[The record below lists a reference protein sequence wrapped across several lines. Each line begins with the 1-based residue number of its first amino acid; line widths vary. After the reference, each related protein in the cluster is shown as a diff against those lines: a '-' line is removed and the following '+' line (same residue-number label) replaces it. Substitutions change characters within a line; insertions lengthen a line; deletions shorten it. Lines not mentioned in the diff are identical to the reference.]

1 MPGSMEPF
9 SPAFPPLVP
18 AEASRH
24 QFKVHHLFSK
34 LKVGKKLTQQ
44 VPGPVSAKQNP
55 SALSAHL
62 GRYLAGRGHLLN
74 PKIPDFP
81 SFPCVFV
88 TGKTKKL
95 LQGFFSQLCL
105 WKSLKAP
112 CLMVLL
118 WAGVAGQPGAGLL
131 SRLAS
136 VQLQGASG
144 AGMLCVAGD
153 SVS

>member
-105 WKSLKAP
+105 WRSLKAP
-112 CLMVLL
+112 LSHGTSLGGSGGPARRWAAEPIGISATTGRL
-118 WAGVAGQPGAGLL
+118 WCWDA
-131 SRLAS
+131 
-136 VQLQGASG
+136 
-144 AGMLCVAGD
+144 LCGG
-153 SVS
+153 